1 MIDKRMEGKL
11 RAVIARLVEDEI
23 AKVAEELQHKTP
35 GFSAK
40 DIDELYWV
48 MDHYDMYDG
57 ALTTRAY
64 HLCKNTLEHMCGT
77 TYRIAEGNMSSW
89 NITAEEI
96 GGLFILTTC
105 WERKME
111 AYRNTL
117 EYVLSEWE
125 ETEYPV
131 PDEQREAVEIL
142 IKLTQWKKADTRTVI
157 KYGELFQEASTYA
170 SSRSV
175 VKYQCIA
182 YGLTYVLQMQ
192 GHLSKKQEDSK

>member
-1 MIDKRMEGKL
+1 MIDKRMEAKL
-11 RAVIARLVEDEI
+11 RVVVARLVEDEI
-23 AKVAEELQHKTP
+23 NKVAEELQYGTP

-64 HLCKNTLEHMCGT
+64 HLCKNTLGRICGT
-77 TYRIAEGNMSSW
+77 TYRVTEGNMSSW

-111 AYRNTL
+111 AYKNTL

-125 ETEYPV
+125 EAEYPV
-131 PDEQREAVEIL
+131 PDEQREAVETLKNL
-142 IKLTQWKKADTRTVI
+142 IQWKKADTRTVI
-157 KYGELFQEASTYA
+157 KYGELFQEATTYT

-175 VKYQCIA
+175 IKYQCIA

-192 GHLSKKQEDSK
+192 GHLSKGQEDNQ